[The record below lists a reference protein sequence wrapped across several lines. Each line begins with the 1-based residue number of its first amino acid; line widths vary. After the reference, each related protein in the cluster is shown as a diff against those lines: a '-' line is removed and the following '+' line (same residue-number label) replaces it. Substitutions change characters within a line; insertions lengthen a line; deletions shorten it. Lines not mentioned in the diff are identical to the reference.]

1 MLPVQK
7 PAKTYNT
14 LEKIRQRK
22 EELLEELQK
31 DNDRFSVLWNK
42 VFVSKKSSTKGEF
55 LTSVVTNS
63 ITAVDVFIMVR
74 KLLKNYRGL
83 FARER

>member
-83 FARER
+83 FARKR

>member
-14 LEKIRQRK
+14 LEKICQRK

-83 FARER
+83 FARKR